1 MFIIVIGGGK
11 VGYYLVKDLINTGQE
26 VVLIEKDRF
35 KCQQAVTTIGN
46 IVVEGDGCDPNILQ
60 KAGIERADI
69 VVATTGDDEDNLIL
83 CQVAKNKFNVPFTIA
98 RVNNPTNEEIFKRL
112 GINATISS
120 TNLILNLIEQEV
132 AFKGV
137 LTILPIQKKFGIEL
151 IETTIT
157 RDSPALNK
165 SIKDLN
171 TPSECL
177 FAGVIREKK
186 WIIPDGNFVLM
197 VNDLV
202 ITIVKSQHQS
212 DIMKILLG

>member
-1 MFIIVIGGGK
+1 
-11 VGYYLVKDLINTGQE
+11 
-26 VVLIEKDRF
+26 
-35 KCQQAVTTIGN
+35 
-46 IVVEGDGCDPNILQ
+46 
-60 KAGIERADI
+60 
-69 VVATTGDDEDNLIL
+69 
-83 CQVAKNKFNVPFTIA
+83 VPFTIA

-171 TPSECL
+171 TPAECL